1 MAYASQMLR
10 TWDMTYSGFRVLRR
24 YATVANEHETAHEV
38 LQLLLVVLRSGD
50 SEDFRICIIDI
61 GTVDESC

>member
-1 MAYASQMLR
+1 MLR
-10 TWDMTYSGFRVLRR
+10 TWDVTDSGFLRR

-38 LQLLLVVLRSGD
+38 HLLLFVVLRPGH